1 MKAGTWIDTMVDSI
15 GEFMRL
21 ETTDG
26 VNREGKITGFTYRS
40 FVLNGKKVEMPIE
53 VEVNG
58 DPSDRIPLDRVEK
71 MTIG

>member
-1 MKAGTWIDTMVDSI
+1 MGPGKWIDTMMDSI

-26 VNREGKITGFTYRS
+26 VSREGKITGYTTRKFK
-40 FVLNGKKVEMPIE
+40 LNGKVVELPTE

-58 DPSDRIPLDRVEK
+58 DPNDRIPLDRIEF
-71 MTIG
+71 MDIG

>member
-1 MKAGTWIDTMVDSI
+1 MRPGAWIDEMMDSI
-15 GEFMRL
+15 GEHMRL

-26 VNREGKITGFTYRS
+26 VAREGKITGFTTRE
-40 FVLNGKKVEMPIE
+40 FKLNGKVVGMPTE

-58 DPSDRIPLDRVEK
+58 DPSDRIPLDRLEW